1 MHFSSA
7 SRVNIHRFGVWV
19 TEQSLIN
26 ASIQQLNLGYDGL
39 QDRLLLRLGLS
50 DNTEI
55 KIWLTRRIVKAVW
68 GLLQSA
74 DLLPVTAPDMFKAE
88 ASETRDQAAKQ
99 SAPHQPLK
107 QLDFT
112 ETYDASRTDL
122 TDAPI
127 LPREC
132 RILALDNGQHVMEL
146 LADDNVNLRIPMNQE
161 LIQALTN
168 MLQITSKEAGWDL
181 SLADG
186 VTIMPES
193 ASRPVLH

>member
-1 MHFSSA
+1 MH
-7 SRVNIHRFGVWV
+7 VKIHRSGARV
-19 TEQSLIN
+19 TENSLIN
-26 ASIQQLNLGYDGL
+26 ASIQQLNLGYDAL

-50 DNTEI
+50 DGTEI
-55 KIWLTRRIVKAVW
+55 KVWLTRRIVKAVW

-74 DLLPVTAPDMFKAE
+74 DLLPVTAPDMFTSQTSDAL
-88 ASETRDQAAKQ
+88 DQAAKQ
-99 SAPHQPLK
+99 VTEQKTMK

-112 ETYDASRTDL
+112 ETYDATRTDL

-146 LADDNVNLRIPMNQE
+146 LADQQLNLRIPMNQE

-181 SLADG
+181 SFAEG
-186 VTIMPES
+186 VTLMPES
-193 ASRPVLH
+193 ANRPVLH

>member
-1 MHFSSA
+1 
-7 SRVNIHRFGVWV
+7 V
-19 TEQSLIN
+19 TENSLSS

-50 DNTEI
+50 DSTEI

-74 DLLPVTAPDMFKAE
+74 DLLPVTAPDMFSAQ
-88 ASETRDQAAKQ
+88 AGDTRDQPAKPVVEQ
-99 SAPHQPLK
+99 KPLK

-122 TDAPI
+122 TEAPI

-186 VTIMPES
+186 VTMMPES

>member
-1 MHFSSA
+1 M
-7 SRVNIHRFGVWV
+7 RLNIHRFGVRV
-19 TEQSLIN
+19 TENSLIN
-26 ASIQQLNLGYDGL
+26 ASIQQLNLGYDAL

-50 DNTEI
+50 DGTEI

-74 DLLPVTAPDMFKAE
+74 DLLPVTAPDMFTSQTSDAL
-88 ASETRDQAAKQ
+88 DQAAKQ
-99 SAPHQPLK
+99 ATEQKTLK

-112 ETYDASRTDL
+112 ETYDASRTNL

-146 LADDNVNLRIPMNQE
+146 LADEQLNLRIPMNQE

-181 SLADG
+181 SFAEG
-186 VTIMPES
+186 VTLMPES
-193 ASRPVLH
+193 TNRPVLH